1 MIEITDITGG
11 SPAEKAGLRA
21 GDCLIAVNDTV
32 IHDVLDYRFAVTD
45 RLLHIRF
52 LRDGSEQ
59 TVLIHKQE
67 YDDPGM
73 NFASALMDEK
83 RTCGNHCIF
92 CFIDQNPK
100 GMRDTIYFKDD
111 DARLSFLQGS
121 YITLTNLTDEDV
133 DRIIRMHM
141 TVNVSVQTTD
151 PLLRNKMLGNKNA
164 GPSLRHLWRME
175 EAGVSMNCQIVLC
188 PTWNDG
194 DNLHRTLADLFKMV
208 PAVES
213 IAVVPFGMTKF
224 REHLCPIPAFTR
236 ETARAAVEQI
246 EAVQRWSL
254 SEHGRRIVYAS
265 DELYLLA
272 ELPLP
277 DDDAYEGYPQYENGV
292 GMLRYLM
299 NEFYDALEDA
309 EYDGEPRFLTIATG
323 SAAAP
328 FLDKMMRDLEEKFP
342 SVHCQVITV
351 LNDFYG
357 HSITVAGLLTG
368 QDLLAQLRGKDLG
381 SAVLLTET
389 CLRHD
394 DVFLDDMPREELE
407 QALGV
412 PVIKTKVDGYVLLDT
427 VLGYADGSDYL

>member
-1 MIEITDITGG
+1 MIEITGITAG
-11 SPAEKAGLRA
+11 SPAAKAGIRA

-32 IHDVLDYRFAVTD
+32 IHDVLDYRFAITEKHLNVRFFREGEELTVQ
-45 RLLHIRF
+45 IRK
-52 LRDGSEQ
+52 G
-59 TVLIHKQE
+59 E
-67 YDDPGM
+67 YDDPGL
-73 NFASALMDEK
+73 NFATALMDEK

-133 DRIIRMHM
+133 DRIIKMHM
-141 TVNVSVQTTD
+141 TVNVSVQTTEPD
-151 PLLRNKMLGNKNA
+151 LRNKMLGNKKA
-164 GPSLRHLWRME
+164 GESLRHLWRMGK
-175 EAGVSMNCQIVLC
+175 AGVSMNCQIVLC

-194 DNLHRTLADLFKMV
+194 DHLHKTLADLFSLV

-224 REHLCPIPAFTR
+224 RQHLCPIPAFTVESAR
-236 ETARAAVEQI
+236 EAVEQI

-254 SEHGRRIVYAS
+254 QANGRRIVYAS

-272 ELPLP
+272 NLPLP

-309 EYDGEPRFLTIATG
+309 EYDGDARFLTIATG

-328 FLDKMMRDLEEKFP
+328 FLDKMMRDLEAKFP
-342 SVHCQVITV
+342 QVHCQVITV

-357 HSITVAGLLTG
+357 HSITVAGLLTF
-368 QDLLAQLRGKDLG
+368 QDLSEQLKNRDLG

-394 DVFLDDMPREELE
+394 DVFLDDKSRGDLE
-407 QALGV
+407 QVLGV
-412 PVIKTKVDGYVLLDT
+412 PVIKCKVDGYVLLDT
-427 VLGYADGSDYL
+427 VLGYAEGE

>member
-1 MIEITDITGG
+1 MIEITGITAG
-11 SPAEKAGLRA
+11 SPAAKAGIRA

-32 IHDVLDYRFAVTD
+32 IHDVLDYRFAITEKHLNVRFFREGEELTVQ
-45 RLLHIRF
+45 IRK
-52 LRDGSEQ
+52 G
-59 TVLIHKQE
+59 E
-67 YDDPGM
+67 YDDPGL
-73 NFASALMDEK
+73 NFATALMDEK

-133 DRIIRMHM
+133 DRIIKMHM
-141 TVNVSVQTTD
+141 TVNVSVQTTEPD
-151 PLLRNKMLGNKNA
+151 LRNKMLGNKKA
-164 GPSLRHLWRME
+164 GESLRHLWRMGK
-175 EAGVSMNCQIVLC
+175 AGVSMNCQIVLC

-194 DNLHRTLADLFKMV
+194 DHLHKTLADLFSLV

-224 REHLCPIPAFTR
+224 RQHLCPIPAFTVESAR
-236 ETARAAVEQI
+236 EAVEQI

-254 SEHGRRIVYAS
+254 QANGRRIVYAS

-272 ELPLP
+272 NLPLP
-277 DDDAYEGYPQYENGV
+277 EDDAYEGYPQYENGV

-309 EYDGEPRFLTIATG
+309 EYDGDARFLTIATG

-328 FLDKMMRDLEEKFP
+328 FLDKMMRDLEAKFP
-342 SVHCQVITV
+342 QVHCQVITV

-357 HSITVAGLLTG
+357 HSITVAGLLTF
-368 QDLLAQLRGKDLG
+368 QDLSKQLKNRDLG

-394 DVFLDDMPREELE
+394 DVFLDDKSRGDLE
-407 QALGV
+407 QVLGV
-412 PVIKTKVDGYVLLDT
+412 PVIKCKVDGYVLLDT
-427 VLGYADGSDYL
+427 VLGYAEGE

>member
-1 MIEITDITGG
+1 MIEITEITAG
-11 SPAEKAGLRA
+11 SPAERA
-21 GDCLIAVNDTV
+21 GILAGDSLIAVNETV
-32 IHDVLDYRFAVTD
+32 IHDVIDYRFATAEKSLDV
-45 RLLHIRF
+45 RFSRGGEEQSVHIRK
-52 LRDGSEQ
+52 SEYED
-59 TVLIHKQE
+59 L
-67 YDDPGM
+67 GLG
-73 NFASALMDEK
+73 FATALMDEK

-151 PLLRNKMLGNKNA
+151 PDLRKKMLGNKKA
-164 GPSLRHLWRME
+164 GESLRHLWRMA

-194 DNLHRTLADLFKMV
+194 DNLHKTLADLFSMV

-213 IAVVPFGMTKF
+213 IAVVPFGATKH
-224 REHLCPIPAFTR
+224 RQHLCRIPLFTE

-254 SEHGRRIVYAS
+254 QANGRRIVYAS

-272 ELPLP
+272 NLPLP
-277 DDDAYEGYPQYENGV
+277 EDEAYEGYPQYENGV

-309 EYDGEPRFLTIATG
+309 EYDGDARFLTIATG

-328 FLDKMMRDLEEKFP
+328 FLDKMMRDLEAKFP
-342 SVHCQVITV
+342 AVHCQVITV

-357 HSITVAGLLTG
+357 HTVTVAGLLTG
-368 QDLLAQLRGKDLG
+368 QDLLAQLKGRDLG
-381 SAVLLTET
+381 CKVLLTET

-394 DVFLDDMPREELE
+394 DVFLDDMSREELE
-407 QALGV
+407 AALGV

-427 VLGYADGSDYL
+427 VLGYADGM

>member
-1 MIEITDITGG
+1 MIEITDITSG
-11 SPAEKAGLRA
+11 SPAARA
-21 GDCLIAVNDTV
+21 GIQTGDQLIAVNDTV
-32 IHDVLDYRFAVTD
+32 IHDVLDYRFAITERHLAVKC
-45 RLLHIRF
+45 F
-52 LRDGSEQ
+52 RDGEEYIVQVQKSEYED
-59 TVLIHKQE
+59 L
-67 YDDPGM
+67 GLG
-73 NFASALMDEK
+73 FATALMDEK

-100 GMRDTIYFKDD
+100 GMRETIYFKDD

-133 DRIIRMHM
+133 DRIIKMHM

-151 PLLRNKMLGNKNA
+151 PQLRNKMLGNKKA
-164 GPSLRHLWRME
+164 GESLRHLWRMA

-194 DNLHRTLADLFKMV
+194 DNLHKTLADLFSMV

-224 REHLCPIPAFTR
+224 REHLCPIPAFTE
-236 ETARAAVEQI
+236 ETARAAIEQI

-254 SEHGRRIVYAS
+254 QANGSRIVYAS

-272 ELPLP
+272 NLPLP
-277 DDDAYEGYPQYENGV
+277 DDEAYEGYPQYENGV

-309 EYDGEPRFLTIATG
+309 EYDGDARFLTIATG
-323 SAAAP
+323 KAAAP
-328 FLDKMMRDLEEKFP
+328 FLDQMMRDLEAKFP
-342 SVHCQVITV
+342 QVHCQVLTIY
-351 LNDFYG
+351 NDFYG
-357 HSITVAGLLTG
+357 HSITVAGLLTF
-368 QDLLAQLRGKDLG
+368 QDLSAQLKGKDLG

-394 DVFLDDMPREELE
+394 DVFLDDKSREDLE
-407 QALGV
+407 AALGV
-412 PVIKTKVDGYVLLDT
+412 PVIKCKVDGYVLLDT
-427 VLGYADGSDYL
+427 VLGYAEGA

>member
-1 MIEITDITGG
+1 MIEITEVTAG
-11 SPAEKAGLRA
+11 SPADRAGIRA
-21 GDCLIAVNDTV
+21 GDCLISVSGTE
-32 IHDVLDYRFAVTD
+32 IHDVLDYRFAITEKHLDV
-45 RLLHIRF
+45 RVFREGEAVEF
-52 LRDGSEQ
+52 AVRKG
-59 TVLIHKQE
+59 E
-67 YDDPGM
+67 YEDLGLG
-73 NFASALMDEK
+73 FATALMDEK

-100 GMRDTIYFKDD
+100 SMRQTIYFKDD

-133 DRIIRMHM
+133 DRIIRMHLS
-141 TVNVSVQTTD
+141 VNVSVQTTE
-151 PLLRNKMLGNKNA
+151 PELRNQMLGNKKA
-164 GPSLRHLWRME
+164 GESLKYLWKMA

-194 DNLHRTLADLFKMV
+194 DHLHKTLADLFSMV

-213 IAVVPFGMTKF
+213 IAVVPFGTTKH
-224 REHLCPIPAFTR
+224 RQHLCPIPCFTQ

-254 SEHGRRIVYAS
+254 GANGRRIVYAS

-272 ELPLP
+272 GLPLP
-277 DDDAYEGYPQYENGV
+277 EDEAYEGYPQYENGV

-309 EYDGEPRFLTIATG
+309 EYDGDARFLTIATG
-323 SAAAP
+323 TAAAP
-328 FLDKMMRDLEEKFP
+328 FLEKMMRDLEAKFP
-342 SVHCQVITV
+342 AVHCQVIPV

-357 HSITVAGLLTG
+357 HTVTVAGLLTG
-368 QDLLAQLRGKDLG
+368 QDLLAQLRGRELG
-381 SAVLLTET
+381 SAVLLSET

-394 DVFLDDMPREELE
+394 DVFLDDMTREELE
-407 QALGV
+407 EALGV
-412 PVIKTKVDGYVLLDT
+412 RVIKNAVDGYVLLDT
-427 VLGYADGSDYL
+427 VLGYAEGHL